1 MLASGRAGSA
11 RYMEMP
17 AYIPGMSVR
26 IEPLARRHV
35 MPGMAL
41 HPAILLSILSA
52 ALIYG
57 PSAASASPGVR
68 GGE

>member
-1 MLASGRAGSA
+1 MS
-11 RYMEMP
+11 
-17 AYIPGMSVR
+17 AYIQGMSVR

-35 MPGMAL
+35 MPGMAP

>member
-1 MLASGRAGSA
+1 
-11 RYMEMP
+11 
-17 AYIPGMSVR
+17 
-26 IEPLARRHV
+26 

>member
-1 MLASGRAGSA
+1 MLAAGRAGSA
-11 RYMEMP
+11 
-17 AYIPGMSVR
+17 ADVGNVGLHPGLSVG
-26 IEPLARRHV
+26 IQPLARRHV
-35 MPGMAL
+35 MPGMAP